1 MKVLIAEDD
10 PVSRRLLEVRLSK
23 WGFEV
28 VAAKDGVEA
37 WELLQQPEAPQ
48 LLVIDWMMP
57 NLSGLELCQRIRA
70 TPGTKGFH
78 FIMLTSKNTRADI
91 LAGLNAGAD
100 DYVVKPFD
108 VEELRARVKVGERIV
123 ELRQS
128 LAERVQEL
136 EAMVQQVKTLQGLL
150 PICVYCK
157 KIRNDKSYWQQVES
171 YLMERSDVRFSHG
184 ICPDCYEKMVKP
196 SLAELREQTAR
207 SGRAPTGTSGTS

>member
-1 MKVLIAEDD
+1 
-10 PVSRRLLEVRLSK
+10 
-23 WGFEV
+23 
-28 VAAKDGVEA
+28 
-37 WELLQQPEAPQ
+37 
-48 LLVIDWMMP
+48 
-57 NLSGLELCQRIRA
+57 
-70 TPGTKGFH
+70 
-78 FIMLTSKNTRADI
+78 MLTSKNTRADI